1 MILVFGGTGF
11 VGSFVSSRLSSVD
24 EVVLAVR
31 RPGRSE
37 FRQVS
42 FSSPNEIPGLIAG
55 LNPDVVINFIGVL
68 RGDYSTAHV
77 EIPKLIS
84 LGAEEIN
91 ARLIHTS
98 ALGADENSE
107 IPYFRTKALGE
118 KAVRKV
124 KSHAIVRPSL
134 VLGAGQRIFRQ
145 ALRFRVFPK
154 VTARVQPIDLRD
166 LAELYLRLIDS
177 KNGTFNACG
186 EEVVPLGE
194 LLDNVLK
201 RAGKR
206 VFLVPFPKAIAR
218 ALGKVDK
225 SLLMALKD
233 SVCAHNHAREILGN
247 LRPLEESL
255 LWTAEGL
262 R

>member
-31 RPGRSE
+31 KPGKSK
-37 FRQVS
+37 FRQVR
-42 FSSPNEIPGLIAG
+42 FSNPEEIPGLISR

-68 RGDYSTAHV
+68 KGDYATAHV

-84 LGAEEIN
+84 IGAEEIK

-98 ALGADENSE
+98 AFGADENSG

-134 VLGAGQRIFRQ
+134 VLGPGQRIFRQ

-166 LAELYLRLIDS
+166 LAELYFRLIDS

-186 EEVVPLGE
+186 NEVVPLGE
-194 LLDNVLK
+194 LVGNVLK
-201 RAGKR
+201 RARKR
-206 VFLVPFPKAIAR
+206 VLLLPFPRTIAK

-225 SLLMALKD
+225 SFLMALED
-233 SVCAHNHAREILGN
+233 NVCTQNHALEILGS

-255 LWTAEGL
+255 FWTAEGL